1 VRRPSAGFSRQ
12 ASPIDSEQL
21 TVWQLPT
28 DQAMAD
34 VFDAEYVSLH
44 VRVTNKGAFHLYTQ
58 TLGYEC
64 GPLFMLSAG
73 GKQPEHRLLARARTR
88 AQLAPPW
95 CLLTRS
101 ARPARSIND
110 REAKYYAD
118 GEDAYDMR
126 KKLKPAKAKAEDGK
140 ALARK
145 AKA

>member
-1 VRRPSAGFSRQ
+1 LLAG
-12 ASPIDSEQL
+12 
-21 TVWQLPT
+21 
-28 DQAMAD
+28 
-34 VFDAEYVSLH
+34 
-44 VRVTNKGAFHLYTQ
+44 
-58 TLGYEC
+58 
-64 GPLFMLSAG
+64 AG
-73 GKQPEHRLLARARTR
+73 ARARP
-88 AQLAPPW
+88 APPW
-95 CLLTRS
+95 SLLTRS